1 MEDYLLPLQTP
12 CVYHDPNFLP
22 EKEAY
27 DAYQTLLVETPWEK
41 TAKINRWVTLMEVGE
56 GEDSGT
62 LDDAKNAA
70 EAATQT
76 TPATTKLGYKY
87 RDAPGDSIKGFP
99 PIVRRLKIFAEE
111 WYNSR
116 NTNASSSSL
125 QQGDDSTTPSKVE
138 FNVCLLNYYEDGQQR
153 IGWHSDREEIG
164 RSTPIASISLGAT
177 RQFQIRSKTNGAH
190 DRTTVYMTNGS
201 IMFMEN
207 ICQLQYLHSVP
218 REVDITE
225 GRINLTFRCKQQ
237 SSTQNGVLSATTM
250 GEEEHERRDRWIDQI
265 STDNGNL
272 DTTAGAW
279 KREGGDGLD
288 DRGMTKKVVVDD
300 DNVVGGEVFGNS
312 INFHDPSS
320 TSGQQLSSDEVVYV
334 VKTNI
339 GAECYCAA
347 EIQEILFSFV
357 YDERYFVLAR
367 PFGIAGY
374 VAICYRT
381 ANNTMIKED
390 DDDDDDDE
398 DEGEL
403 ALPLEREFLRL
414 RTAHHVLKYH
424 DHFELSEVVDTSLD
438 ELLGTT
444 TELKVDEEE
453 GQATIQT
460 NLIGSITGEMIYEF
474 YKKRLVSNQARISSL
489 VTLEE
494 GSTFRTTCER
504 IGCGHGFQA
513 PEIEREVGGAMS
525 EYYSHIKPKM
535 TSYDINVRVDVIAT
549 NVIVGSQINIDD
561 LSKERHFIRYRN
573 AVTIKTNLAYAM
585 IRCANVKVGNLI
597 VDPFCGS
604 GTILLETLD
613 VFQGQVRCIG
623 MDVSR
628 RSANGAQEN
637 ACAEGYNESTCKFH
651 CCDARAFRK
660 HLENESVDAIVSNLP
675 WGVVT
680 GMKNVSDLQSMYE
693 VFLRSAWYI
702 LKDKARIVMLVLR
715 GLQLTRIIRKL
726 SGRYRLLSV
735 NCVRTANNLPSIV
748 VIEKVS
754 VDQVRD
760 AVKRQL
766 GYLAQF
772 VSVSSEMY
780 QAIHHEKID
789 EATF

>member
-1 MEDYLLPLQTP
+1 MED
-12 CVYHDPNFLP
+12 HDDPPF
-22 EKEAY
+22 A
-27 DAYQTLLVETPWEK
+27 TT
-41 TAKINRWVTLMEVGE
+41 TA
-56 GEDSGT
+56 
-62 LDDAKNAA
+62 A
-70 EAATQT
+70 AAT
-76 TPATTKLGYKY
+76 TPTNSGYKY

-99 PIVRRLKIFAEE
+99 PVVRRLKILAEE
-111 WYNSR
+111 WYNTR
-116 NTNASSSSL
+116 NTNNVE
-125 QQGDDSTTPSKVE
+125 DDGTPSKVE

-177 RQFQIRSKTNGAH
+177 RQFQIRSKTNGTH
-190 DRTTVYMTNGS
+190 DRATVYMTNGS

-218 REVDITE
+218 REVDVAE

-237 SSTQNGVLSATTM
+237 SSTQDGRETATTL
-250 GEEEHERRDRWIDQI
+250 GEEEHERRDRWIDLI
-265 STDNGNL
+265 ATKNGVL
-272 DTTAGAW
+272 DTTACAW
-279 KREGGDGLD
+279 KRDGGGGCAFD
-288 DRGMTKKVVVDD
+288 DRGTTTKVVVDD
-300 DNVVGGEVFGNS
+300 DNDVDGQGQGEVFGDCS
-312 INFHDPSS
+312 NFHDPSS
-320 TSGQQLSSDEVVYV
+320 TGQLCPNEVVYV

-347 EIQEILFSFV
+347 EIQEILFLFV
-357 YDERYFVLAR
+357 YDTRYFVLAR

-381 ANNTMIKED
+381 ANNNLID
-390 DDDDDDDE
+390 DDHENNDDDE

-424 DHFELSEVVDTSLD
+424 DHFELSDVVDTSLD
-438 ELLGTT
+438 ALPDTT
-444 TELKVDEEE
+444 TELKVEKDE

-460 NLIGSITGEMIYEF
+460 NVIGSITGEMIYEF
-474 YKKRLVSNQARISSL
+474 YKKRLESNQARISSL
-489 VTLEE
+489 VTLVE
-494 GSTFRTTCER
+494 GGTFRTTCER

-525 EYYSHIKPKM
+525 EYYTHIKPKM
-535 TSYDINVRVDVIAT
+535 SNYDINVRVDVIAT
-549 NVIVGSQINIDD
+549 KVIVGTQINIDD

-604 GTILLETLD
+604 GTILLEALD

-637 ACAEGYNESTCKFH
+637 ARAEGYDETICKFH

-660 HLENESVDAIVSNLP
+660 HLEEESVDAIVSNLP

-748 VIEKVS
+748 VIEKVA

-789 EATF
+789 ETTF

>member
-1 MEDYLLPLQTP
+1 MEDYLLPGLQTP

-22 EKEAY
+22 EKEAH
-27 DAYQTLLVETPWEK
+27 DAYQTLLAETPWEK
-41 TAKINRWVTLMEVGE
+41 TAKINRWVTLMELHDDY
-56 GEDSGT
+56 DSIVVAKEENNE
-62 LDDAKNAA
+62 LDDGGKERCDKKITAA
-70 EAATQT
+70 VSQTTTAATT
-76 TPATTKLGYKY
+76 AKSGYKY

-99 PIVRRLKIFAEE
+99 PIVHRLKILAEE

-116 NTNASSSSL
+116 RNINV
-125 QQGDDSTTPSKVE
+125 QDDKTTTTPSKVE

-190 DRTTVYMTNGS
+190 DRVTVYMTHGS
-201 IMFMEN
+201 IMIMEN

-218 REVDITE
+218 REVDITD

-237 SSTQNGVLSATTM
+237 SISHDGGKLSATTM
-250 GEEEHERRDRWIDQI
+250 GEEEHERRDKWIDQI
-265 STDNGNL
+265 TTVNGVF
-272 DTTAGAW
+272 DTTAGSW
-279 KREGGDGLD
+279 KREGGGGDGFN
-288 DRGMTKKVVVDD
+288 DRGTTTKVVVDD
-300 DNVVGGEVFGNS
+300 DNDVGGRLGQQGEVFGDS
-312 INFHDPSS
+312 VNFHDPSS
-320 TSGQQLSSDEVVYV
+320 SLSSGQLLPSEVVYV

-347 EIQEILFSFV
+347 EIKEILFTFV
-357 YDERYFVLAR
+357 YDNRYFVLAR

-374 VAICYRT
+374 IAICYRT
-381 ANNTMIKED
+381 ANNTMIDED
-390 DDDDDDDE
+390 HEDDDE

-424 DHFELSEVVDTSLD
+424 DHFELSDVVVVDTSLD
-438 ELLGTT
+438 DLPDTT
-444 TELKVDEEE
+444 TELKEEKEE
-453 GQATIQT
+453 GQTAIQT
-460 NLIGSITGEMIYEF
+460 NVIGSITGEMIYEF
-474 YKKRLVSNQARISSL
+474 YKKRLVSNKARISSL

-494 GSTFRTTCER
+494 GGTFRTTCER

-525 EYYSHIKPKM
+525 EYYTHIKPKM
-535 TSYDINVRVDVIAT
+535 TNYDINVRVDVIAT
-549 NVIVGSQINIDD
+549 KVVVGTQINIDD
-561 LSKERHFIRYRN
+561 LSKERHFLCFRN
-573 AVTIKTNLAYAM
+573 VVTIKTNLAYAM

-604 GTILLETLD
+604 GTILLEALD

-637 ACAEGYNESTCKFH
+637 ARAEGYDETICKFH

-660 HLENESVDAIVSNLP
+660 HLEEESVDAIVSNLP

-726 SGRYRLLSV
+726 SGRW
-735 NCVRTANNLPSIV
+735 I
-748 VIEKVS
+748 K
-754 VDQVRD
+754 
-760 AVKRQL
+760 
-766 GYLAQF
+766 
-772 VSVSSEMY
+772 
-780 QAIHHEKID
+780 
-789 EATF
+789 

>member
-1 MEDYLLPLQTP
+1 MEDNHDDLPIVQEEEENDALSSRL
-12 CVYHDPNFLP
+12 VVDEEEDSSVLDDDGG
-22 EKEAY
+22 KEAVS
-27 DAYQTLLVETPWEK
+27 QTT
-41 TAKINRWVTLMEVGE
+41 TT
-56 GEDSGT
+56 T
-62 LDDAKNAA
+62 TT
-70 EAATQT
+70 AAT
-76 TPATTKLGYKY
+76 TPTKSGYKY
-87 RDAPGDSIKGFP
+87 RDAPGESIKGFP
-99 PIVRRLKIFAEE
+99 PIVRRLKILAEE

-116 NTNASSSSL
+116 STNASSSF
-125 QQGDDSTTPSKVE
+125 QGEDDSTAPSRVE

-177 RQFQIRSKTNGAH
+177 RQFQIRSKTNGTH
-190 DRTTVYMTNGS
+190 DRATVYMTNGS

-237 SSTQNGVLSATTM
+237 SSTQDGRGTATTL

-265 STDNGNL
+265 TTKNGVL
-272 DTTAGAW
+272 DTTACAW
-279 KREGGDGLD
+279 KRDGGGGCAFD
-288 DRGMTKKVVVDD
+288 DRGTTTKVVVDD
-300 DNVVGGEVFGNS
+300 DNDVDGQGEVFGDTV
-312 INFHDPSS
+312 NFHDSS
-320 TSGQQLSSDEVVYV
+320 SSLSGQLCPSEVVYV

-374 VAICYRT
+374 VAICYRIP
-381 ANNTMIKED
+381 NTEDHED
-390 DDDDDDDE
+390 DDDDDVDE

-424 DHFELSEVVDTSLD
+424 DHFELSDVVDSSLD
-438 ELLGTT
+438 ALPGTT
-444 TELKVDEEE
+444 TELKDEKEE
-453 GQATIQT
+453 GHTTIQT
-460 NLIGSITGEMIYEF
+460 NVIGSITGEMMYEF
-474 YKKRLVSNQARISSL
+474 YKKRLGSNKARISSL
-489 VTLEE
+489 ASLEF
-494 GSTFRTTCER
+494 GGTFRTTCER

-535 TSYDINVRVDVIAT
+535 TNYDINVRVDVIAT
-549 NVIVGSQINIDD
+549 KVIVGTQINIDD

-585 IRCANVKVGNLI
+585 IRCANVKIGNLI

-604 GTILLETLD
+604 GTILLEALD

-637 ACAEGYNESTCKFH
+637 ARAEGYDETICKFH

-660 HLENESVDAIVSNLP
+660 HLEEECVDAIVSNLP

-748 VIEKVS
+748 VIEKVA

-789 EATF
+789 ETTF